1 MLYFKCFIFSLIL
14 WLSFSSSLQLNEATS
29 TFDRKTE
36 IKNLSNNINHQA
48 LIVDTHLEINSAISS
63 GKTSKIPN
71 SFFENKRKQPVA
83 ETYNYKLIYLAIG
96 NRIPLKLTSKIIL
109 FPFHFF
115 T

>member
-14 WLSFSSSLQLNEATS
+14 WLSFTSSLQLNEATS

-48 LIVDTHLEINSAISS
+48 LIVDAHLEINSANWS

-71 SFFENKRKQPVA
+71 NYLENKLKQPVA
-83 ETYNYKLIYLAIG
+83 ETYNYKLVYLAIG